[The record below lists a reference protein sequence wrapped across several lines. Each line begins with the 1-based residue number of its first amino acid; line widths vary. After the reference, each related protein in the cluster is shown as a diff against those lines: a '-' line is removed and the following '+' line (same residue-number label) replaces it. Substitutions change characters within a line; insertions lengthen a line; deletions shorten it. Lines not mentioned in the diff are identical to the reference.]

1 MTRFVRW
8 ALAAVVVIAIGYFA
22 IAGWMLSSVLKNV
35 VTVGG
40 MLGGIAT
47 QTTDPYALNYDGDP
61 QKAFGFAFEEVAI
74 PGELGHSPAWIVP
87 GDGAD
92 GMYWMVYAHG
102 IAGRRES
109 GYKALSVAQPL
120 GINSLLFSYR
130 NDAGAPAAPEG
141 IYGFGVTEWRDL
153 EAAVKLAEE
162 RGARRIIL
170 AGDSMGGAIIGEFLK
185 NSQHVKWVVAAAL
198 DSPALDITAVVRGFA
213 SRIGF
218 PLPGAVA
225 RVARQILPWRV
236 GIDFS
241 DAVTLPVLASGPRL
255 LFDVH
260 GTADSVVPV
269 SVSDELNARRAR
281 GMTYLRTGA
290 DHVQSWQE
298 DPERYRS
305 ALDAFLREVVA
316 GN

>member
-1 MTRFVRW
+1 MSRFIKW
-8 ALAAVVVIAIGYFA
+8 ALAALVVIAVGYFA
-22 IAGWMLSSVLKNV
+22 VAGWFLSGVLKNV

-47 QTTDPYALNYDGDP
+47 QTADPFALNYDGDP
-61 QKAFGFAFEEVAI
+61 QQAFGLAYEDVTLDS
-74 PGELGHSPAWIVP
+74 ELGPLPAWVVP
-87 GDGAD
+87 GATATDF
-92 GMYWMVYAHG
+92 WMVYAHG

-120 GINSLLFSYR
+120 GINTLLFSYR
-130 NDAGAPAAPEG
+130 NDAGAPAASEG
-141 IYGFGVTEWRDL
+141 VYGFGVTEWRDL
-153 EAAVKLAEE
+153 EAAVKLAEA

-170 AGDSMGGAIIGEFLK
+170 AGDSMGGAIIGEFLR
-185 NSQHVKWVVAAAL
+185 NSQNVRWVVAAVL
-198 DSPALDITAVVRGFA
+198 DSPALDVTEVVRGFA
-213 SRIGF
+213 SRIRL
-218 PLPGAVA
+218 PLPGAVGW
-225 RVARQILPWRV
+225 VARQIMPWRV

-241 DAVTLPVLASGPRL
+241 DAVTLPVLAAGPRSI
-255 LFDVH
+255 FVVH

-298 DPERYRS
+298 DAERYRA

-316 GN
+316 GG

>member
-1 MTRFVRW
+1 MSTFLKW
-8 ALAAVVVIAIGYFA
+8 AIAAIVAVVVGYFA
-22 IAGWMLSSVLKNV
+22 VAGWMLSGVLTNV

-40 MLGGIAT
+40 MLGGIQA
-47 QTTDPYALNYDGDP
+47 QTTDPFALNYDGDP
-61 QKAFGFAFEEVAI
+61 RKAFGFDFEEVTIA
-74 PGELGHSPAWIVP
+74 GELGPLPAWIVP
-87 GDGAD
+87 GESSAGDV
-92 GMYWMVYAHG
+92 WMVYAHG

-109 GYKALSVAQPL
+109 GYKALSVARPL
-120 GINSLLFSYR
+120 GINSILFSYR
-130 NDAGAPAAPEG
+130 NDVGAPAAPEG

-162 RGARRIIL
+162 QGARRIIL
-170 AGDSMGGAIIGEFLK
+170 AGDSMGGAIIGEFLR
-185 NSQHVKWVVAAAL
+185 NSQHVRGVVAAAL
-198 DSPALDITAVVRGFA
+198 DSPALDVTAVVRGFA

-218 PLPGAVA
+218 PVPGAVA
-225 RVARQILPWRV
+225 WVARQILPWRI

-260 GTADSVVPV
+260 GTTDAVVPI
-269 SVSDELNARRAR
+269 SVSDELNARRSS

-298 DPERYRS
+298 DPERYRA
-305 ALDAFLREVVA
+305 ALDAFLRSVVA
-316 GN
+316 AN